1 MKKITTG
8 VGIVAFAA
16 ALFFNTTTTNGK
28 LITKEF
34 KLSNLIT
41 NASAQSE
48 NRYFKSDGNGGFIE
62 VDASEIET
70 RADYYENADK
80 NTYYD
85 SDSFFD
91 WDIGDYQPTWEQCR
105 SNETYYAEGSGD
117 ANLEISPTGGGK
129 GGIAGSGK
137 SKGTI
142 NYNNYNQMVC
152 SDGKYEDCITTAC
165 I

>member
-34 KLSNLIT
+34 KLS
-41 NASAQSE
+41 
-48 NRYFKSDGNGGFIE
+48 NGGFIE